1 MNVVFIAFLLLT
13 IFVLF
18 LRQRIIKRDLEIALN
33 KINYLQ
39 NDLDCLNSYLS
50 DNLSTI
56 EKSKGR

>member
-1 MNVVFIAFLLLT
+1 MNVVLIAFLLLT

>member
-1 MNVVFIAFLLLT
+1 MNVVLIAFLLLT

-39 NDLDCLNSYLS
+39 NDLDCLNSYVS

>member
-1 MNVVFIAFLLLT
+1 MNIVLIAFLLLT

-39 NDLDCLNSYLS
+39 NDLDCLNSYVS
-50 DNLSTI
+50 DNLSII

>member
-1 MNVVFIAFLLLT
+1 MNVVLIAFLLFT

>member
-1 MNVVFIAFLLLT
+1 MNVVLIAFLLLT

-18 LRQRIIKRDLEIALN
+18 LRQRIIKRDLENALN

-39 NDLDCLNSYLS
+39 NDLDCLNSYVS
-50 DNLSTI
+50 DNLSII